1 MLVHTFNPHTP
12 KAEEGRPYNFGIRNQ
27 TDIGENIVIDEVR
40 NNIITLFMSQW
51 FIVLFAKCKIVG
63 NLESK
68 TIILLGFSSGHKNFK
83 TTKSHRIYICFQ
95 ISLW

>member
-1 MLVHTFNPHTP
+1 MLVHAFHPHTP

-27 TDIGENIVIDEVR
+27 TDTGENIVIDEVR
-40 NNIITLFMSQW
+40 NNIITLFLSQW

-68 TIILLGFSSGHKNFK
+68 TIILLDFSRGHKNFK
-83 TTKSHRIYICFQ
+83 TTESHRIYICFQ
-95 ISLW
+95 IPLW